1 MAKTTTM
8 RIDTK
13 VQAALAIIVG
23 EVQAEKA
30 IHNLSTSDALW
41 EFIGKHRPD
50 ISERVLALMEAQKQ
64 ETES

>member
-8 RIDTK
+8 RIDAK
-13 VQAALAIIVG
+13 VQTALAIIVG

-30 IHNLSTSDALW
+30 IHNLSTNDALW

-50 ISERVLALMEAQKQ
+50 IAERVVVLMDSQK
-64 ETES
+64 ESKSK